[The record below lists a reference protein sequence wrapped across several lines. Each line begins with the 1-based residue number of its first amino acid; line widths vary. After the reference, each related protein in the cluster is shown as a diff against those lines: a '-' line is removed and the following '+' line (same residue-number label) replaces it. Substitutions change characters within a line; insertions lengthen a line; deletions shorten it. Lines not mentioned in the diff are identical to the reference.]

1 MKSSNN
7 AVFQIHYH
15 LVLVTKH
22 RRKVIDEAVKQRLFE
37 IFTDLCERWDCDLQE
52 FNSDEDHVHLLLDG
66 RPEVKPSTLI
76 NNLKT
81 VSSRYIRKEFPRLR
95 RANQAFWSPS
105 YCLVSCGGAPLE
117 IIKAYIENQG
127 AKDKS

>member
-7 AVFQIHYH
+7 AVFEIHYH
-15 LVLVTKH
+15 LVLVTKY
-22 RRKVIDEAVKQRLFE
+22 RRKLIDEAVKQRLLE
-37 IFTDLCERWDCDLQE
+37 IFTNLCERWGCDLQE
-52 FNSDEDHVHLLLDG
+52 FNSDQDHVHLLLDG
-66 RPEVKPSTLI
+66 RPEVRPSILI

-81 VSSRYIRKEFPRLR
+81 VSSRYIQKEFPWLTQRNR
-95 RANQAFWSPS
+95 AFWSPS

-127 AKDKS
+127 IKDKS

>member
-15 LVLVTKH
+15 LVLVTKY

-95 RANQAFWSPS
+95 RSNQAFWSPS